1 MKYKWLIVWVLLLA
15 GADGRAQISANG
27 VIYVNTYK
35 LIAMAEMQRSGI
47 PASIILAQGL
57 HETEA
62 GTSDLVKASNNHF
75 GIKCRDDWKGEVVYH
90 DDDARHECFRSYA
103 TAADSYRDHSDFL
116 RKGSRYAFLFNLN
129 PTDYEGWAYGLRKAG
144 YATNIRYSQILI
156 KLIKDYNL
164 QQYSL
169 IALGK
174 MKPSEEVV
182 LTLPGGPGGA
192 KVPNEDERGTTLGRS
207 SAPVTASAA
216 DGSAGGQAGSG
227 GTGSGAVGNGAGSAG
242 AGSGV
247 AGAAAGQADVSY
259 PEGEFQINKTKVVYA
274 QAGTSLLSIAN
285 QYNVSLPRLLEFNDM
300 KEEDVLVK
308 GQLLFLQRKRRE
320 GSIGFH
326 VVRVG
331 ERLYDICQAEGIRL
345 QDMLEMN
352 QLTPDD
358 QPAAG
363 EKIYLQGSAPS
374 RPRLEG
380 TASNRR

>member
-1 MKYKWLIVWVLLLA
+1 MKYKWFIIWVLLLA
-15 GADGRAQISANG
+15 GADVRAQISANG

-35 LIAMAEMQRSGI
+35 LIAMAEMQRSGV

-62 GTSDLVKASNNHF
+62 GTSDLVKQSNNHF
-75 GIKCRDDWKGEVVYH
+75 GIKCKEDWKGPVVYH

-116 RKGSRYAFLFNLN
+116 KRGSRYAFLFDLD
-129 PTDYEGWAYGLRKAG
+129 PTDYEAWAYGLRKAG

-169 IALGK
+169 IAMGK
-174 MKPSEEVV
+174 IKPSEEVA
-182 LTLPGGPGGA
+182 LTIEG
-192 KVPNEDERGTTLGRS
+192 V
-207 SAPVTASAA
+207 APVTALAA
-216 DGSAGGQAGSG
+216 DGYNGGQAAGGSSVDSG
-227 GTGSGAVGNGAGSAG
+227 AAGTGTYGNGEKSSGAT
-242 AGSGV
+242 
-247 AGAAAGQADVSY
+247 GAAAGQAELSY
-259 PEGEFQINKTKVVYA
+259 PGGEFQINRTKVMYA

-308 GQLLFLQRKRRE
+308 GQLIFLQRKRRE

-331 ERLYDICQAEGIRL
+331 ENLYDICQVEGVRM
-345 QDMLEMN
+345 QDVLEMN

-358 QPAAG
+358 RPAAG
-363 EKIYLQGSAPS
+363 EKIYLQGSSPS

-380 TASNRR
+380 TASNKK

>member
-1 MKYKWLIVWVLLLA
+1 MKYKWFIVWVMLLA
-15 GADGRAQISANG
+15 GADVRAQISANG

-103 TAADSYRDHSDFL
+103 TAADSYRDHSEFL
-116 RKGSRYAFLFNLN
+116 RKSSRYAFLFNLS

-169 IALGK
+169 IAMGK
-174 MKPSEEVV
+174 MKPADEVV
-182 LTLPGGPGGA
+182 LTLPG
-192 KVPNEDERGTTLGRS
+192 V
-207 SAPVTASAA
+207 APVTALAA
-216 DGSAGGQAGSG
+216 DGSAGQAVAGNGAAAGSG
-227 GTGSGAVGNGAGSAG
+227 A
-242 AGSGV
+242 
-247 AGAAAGQADVSY
+247 AGAAGGQADVSY

-285 QYNVSLPRLLEFNDM
+285 QYNVSLPRLMEFNDM

-326 VVRVG
+326 VVRAG
-331 ERLYDICQAEGIRL
+331 EHLYDICQVEGIRL

-352 QLTPDD
+352 QLTPED

-380 TASNRR
+380 TASNKK

>member
-1 MKYKWLIVWVLLLA
+1 MKYKWFIIWVLLLA
-15 GADGRAQISANG
+15 GADLRAQISANG

-62 GTSDLVKASNNHF
+62 GTSDLVKQSNNHF
-75 GIKCRDDWKGEVVYH
+75 GIKCKEEWKGPVVYH

-116 RKGSRYAFLFNLN
+116 KKGTRYAFLFDLD
-129 PTDYEGWAYGLRKAG
+129 PTDYEAWAYGLRKAG

-169 IALGK
+169 IAMGK
-174 MKPSEEVV
+174 IKPSEEVA
-182 LTLPGGPGGA
+182 LTMQG
-192 KVPNEDERGTTLGRS
+192 V
-207 SAPVTASAA
+207 APVTALAA
-216 DGSAGGQAGSG
+216 EGYDGGAAGSG
-227 GTGSGAVGNGAGSAG
+227 GSGGAGGNAAAGGASADSGAAGTATYGYGGKSSGAT
-242 AGSGV
+242 
-247 AGAAAGQADVSY
+247 GAAAGQAELSY
-259 PEGEFQINKTKVVYA
+259 PEGEFQINRAKVVYA

-285 QYNVSLPRLLEFNDM
+285 QYSVSLPRLLEFNDM

-308 GQLLFLQRKRRE
+308 GQLVFLQRKRRE

-331 ERLYDICQAEGIRL
+331 ENLYDICQVEGVRM

-352 QLTPDD
+352 QLTPAD

-363 EKIYLQGSAPS
+363 EKIYLLGSAPS

-380 TASNRR
+380 TASNKK

>member
-1 MKYKWLIVWVLLLA
+1 MKYKWFIIWVLLLA
-15 GADGRAQISANG
+15 GADLRAQISANG
-27 VIYVNTYK
+27 VVYVNTYK

-57 HETEA
+57 HESEA
-62 GTSDLVKASNNHF
+62 GTSELVKASNNHF
-75 GIKCRDDWKGEVVYH
+75 GIKCRDDWKGGVVYH

-116 RKGSRYAFLFNLN
+116 KKSGRYAFLFDLN
-129 PTDYEGWAYGLRKAG
+129 PTDYEGWAYGLKKAG

-169 IALGK
+169 LAMGK
-174 MKPSEEVV
+174 MKPADEVV
-182 LTLPGGPGGA
+182 LTLPGM
-192 KVPNEDERGTTLGRS
+192 
-207 SAPVTASAA
+207 APVTALAA
-216 DGSAGGQAGSG
+216 DGAGAGAGGTGGQAGSG
-227 GTGSGAVGNGAGSAG
+227 ATGPGGVTGNGAG

-247 AGAAAGQADVSY
+247 AGAAAGQADLSY
-259 PEGEFQINKTKVVYA
+259 PEGQFEINRAKVVYA

-300 KEEDVLVK
+300 KEQDVLVR

-331 ERLYDICQAEGIRL
+331 EHLYDICQVEGIRL

-380 TASNRR
+380 TASNKK